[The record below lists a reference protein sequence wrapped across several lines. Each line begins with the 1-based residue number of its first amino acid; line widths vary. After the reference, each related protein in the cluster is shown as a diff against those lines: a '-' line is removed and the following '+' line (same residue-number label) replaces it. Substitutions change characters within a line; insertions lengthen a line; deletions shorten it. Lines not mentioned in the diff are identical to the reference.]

1 MAKAYILMSCESGSE
16 IEAISS
22 LKKIEG
28 VAEAHGTLGL
38 YDIIAKIELESEE
51 KIRDV
56 ITGIIRKMPKL
67 MVTKQIDLKKATD

>member
-1 MAKAYILMSCESGSE
+1 MAKAYILTRCESGSE

-22 LKKIEG
+22 LGENNGI
-28 VAEAHGTLGL
+28 AEDHGTHGL

-51 KIRDV
+51 KIIDV